1 MSAASAPGKIILM
14 GEHAVVFGRP
24 AIALA
29 IDLRLRCS
37 IRPSMT
43 STLNGQ
49 PMDDRAGPYIATVLR
64 ENWEG
69 GPLAIDITSDLPSG
83 SGLGSSAAVTVA
95 TLGAI
100 YASKG
105 RMVTETI
112 ARRAFD
118 VESMVQGRASPIDTS
133 ISSHGG
139 GIFISSQREDN
150 LLWEISR
157 DTRRWFIHDCE
168 VPKMTLVVG
177 FTGNKAPT
185 GPLVAKV
192 RRYADRSGFAREII
206 DEIGTLT
213 MEGLSRMRAG
223 DVEALGRLLTKN
235 HNLLT
240 ILGVSTPALQRL
252 VDAAMPY
259 SYGAKLTGAGGGGS
273 MIALTDEPEKVATAI
288 RARGGIPFIVRTG
301 ADGVKE
307 EVDPDPSMVGRW
319 TNHPAQ

>member
-1 MSAASAPGKIILM
+1 MGEMGWTGVSAASAPGKVILL

-29 IDLRLRCS
+29 IDLRLKCS
-37 IRPSMT
+37 IRPSDAP
-43 STLNGQ
+43 TLNGQ
-49 PMDDRAGPYIATVLR
+49 LMDERAGPYISTVLR
-64 ENWEG
+64 EHCHEG
-69 GPLAIDITSDLPSG
+69 PVAVSIASELPSG

-95 TLGAI
+95 ALGAI
-100 YASKG
+100 AASRG
-105 RMVTETI
+105 SIVPEEV

-118 VESMVQGRASPIDTS
+118 VESVVQGRASPIDTS

-139 GIFISSQREDN
+139 GIFISSRREEN

-157 DTRRWFIHDCE
+157 DTRRWFIHDCA
-168 VPKMTLVVG
+168 VPEMTLVIG

-192 RRYADRSGFAREII
+192 RRYAERSGFAREII
-206 DEIGTLT
+206 DEIGQLTLD
-213 MEGLSRMRAG
+213 GLGRMRAG
-223 DVEALGRLLTKN
+223 DLEALGRLMSKN

-240 ILGVSTPALQRL
+240 ILGVSTSALQKL

-273 MIALTDEPEKVATAI
+273 MIALTDEPEKVAAAI
-288 RARGGIPFIVRTG
+288 KGRGGTPFIVQTG
-301 ADGVKE
+301 VDGVRKE
-307 EVDPDPSMVGRW
+307 ND
-319 TNHPAQ
+319 H